1 MADQEEI
8 RFGILGCG
16 LAAGFHAD
24 AVRSVGGAVLAGVYD
39 ADPERS
45 AAFAAERGCRAFES
59 FSAFAGSGDIDAVCV
74 CTPSGLHAPNA
85 VSLLEQGKHL
95 LIEKPVAVDE
105 EGAKAILASAERSGK
120 TVGVVSQLR
129 CCPDVRRLKDAIAAG
144 ELGDIVSVQ
153 LGMLYHRTETYYG
166 TSPWHGT
173 LAMDGG
179 GALINQGIHGV
190 DLLLWLLG
198 RVKRVQ
204 SVKATLLHDIEAE
217 DTLCALLE
225 FESGCIGTLNAA
237 TSVWPGQPR
246 TLCVCGAKGSAVL
259 TEDRLTEFTV
269 RGGAVHTGCAEAT
282 AYLSHS
288 DPGAIP
294 PEAHENV
301 IRDFC
306 AALNEGR
313 RPVSDAVDGCNALS
327 LIRAIY
333 RSAESGSAETPDFIA
348 EEGHI

>member
-1 MADQEEI
+1 MAKQIHKEI

-24 AVRSVGGAVLAGVYD
+24 AIKSVDGAVLIGVYD

-45 AAFAAERGCRAFES
+45 ASFAAKYGCRAYGS
-59 FSAFAGSGDIDAVCV
+59 FRDFAGSEETDAVCV
-74 CTPSGLHAPNA
+74 CTPSGLHAQGA
-85 VSLLEQGKHL
+85 SALLENGKHL
-95 LIEKPVAVDE
+95 LIEKPIAVDE
-105 EGAKAILASAERSGK
+105 AGAKTILAAARRSGK

-144 ELGDIVSVQ
+144 ELGDVVSVQ
-153 LGMLYHRTETYYG
+153 LGMLYHRTEAYYKK
-166 TSPWHGT
+166 SSWHGT
-173 LAMDGG
+173 LALDGG

-198 RVKRVQ
+198 PVKRVQ
-204 SVKATLLHDIEAE
+204 GVKATLLHDIEAE

-246 TLCVCGAKGSAVL
+246 TLCICGTKGSAVL

-269 RGGAVHTGCAEAT
+269 RDGAAQIDCVESTVW
-282 AYLSHS
+282 LSHS

-306 AALNEGR
+306 AALNGGR
-313 RPVSDAVDGCNALS
+313 SPVSDAADGYNALS

-333 RSAESGSAETPDFIA
+333 RSAENGSAETPDFV
-348 EEGHI
+348 